1 MWAQKLELKQAQ
13 SEVTLH
19 EGTLGFQPEGS
30 LVILSEAVPTQHAAK
45 KNVVQPNRF
54 DKLLPIRDIH

>member
-45 KNVVQPNRF
+45 KT
-54 DKLLPIRDIH
+54 